1 MAQETITAQD
11 ILQRSLERNRYFY
24 GKLMTVR
31 DFTQEQL
38 YFNAKRWLLNRLL
51 FGSGVICGLKVNTGS
66 DPTTIVI
73 GKGLALDPVG
83 REVTV
88 IDDNPVDLTKL
99 IELSDNAFTGN
110 KTGFLCLAER
120 DCPRD
125 PVPALASSPCDETC
139 ESNRWQESF
148 DVSWDEEVASP
159 PHPTACQ
166 NWLNRATVAVEDNT
180 AHLRIERT
188 TPLWV
193 RAGETFEAVVRV
205 TALADVNGI
214 RISEDAGTATL
225 LEPTPQLN
233 SSGQFPTPPVNL
245 KAGEFFVYVYQVKAP
260 NTPEFQITQSGAKP
274 PTSTIKVLSEDDA
287 RTNEAQLELQN
298 DCGDPKSMCVRIAKL
313 DVHFNNGKPDS
324 FTILDFAPARFRYSL
339 ERVTQLLDCVRASLH
354 AEAGSARPGH
364 AFITFNDLETTDLK
378 PIANTASH
386 GTAFSVTRG
395 DHVHALLRAADSG
408 LEFIGPDVNQLRI
421 NGTVGGE
428 AIRFLNIVKGQGPV
442 DADDL
447 VTKDYVD
454 AHIAGLDWQESVIDK
469 DLTEP
474 PKAPNDGD
482 RYLLFNDPTAA
493 WPSAKGTKVKKNDIV
508 TFDRKLWVITTPD
521 EGTATFVED
530 ENVSY
535 LFMDGT
541 WTPFLAAPTVA
552 AGDGLIAKGAIFSVG
567 KGAGIVVNPDDVGV
581 AFENNRPNPVGPVAS
596 PGKAD
601 TSARGDHVHDL
612 PLAKEGG
619 LVFDKELVIDGPVGG
634 KKIVFLSPVAGQTP
648 TGDEHLATKKYVDD
662 QTEKIEAGDG
672 LIRKADTIFVG
683 QGAGIQVNPDDV
695 AVAFDPNL
703 PQAIAAVGSQG
714 KANTVTRGDHAHA
727 LTLADQSGLAFDA
740 KGLRVDG
747 TVGGAQIRFVNR
759 VSGQDPQV
767 NEDLATKRY
776 VDAKVVPAQP
786 VVAGGGLIA
795 SDHTISV
802 GPGDG
807 LLIGEDS
814 VAVKF
819 STATLPDS
827 DKGDPG
833 AEAAASRGDHRHPL
847 PKITPATAS
856 GIVIF
861 Q

>member
-1 MAQETITAQD
+1 
-11 ILQRSLERNRYFY
+11 
-24 GKLMTVR
+24 
-31 DFTQEQL
+31 
-38 YFNAKRWLLNRLL
+38 
-51 FGSGVICGLKVNTGS
+51 
-66 DPTTIVI
+66 
-73 GKGLALDPVG
+73 
-83 REVTV
+83 
-88 IDDNPVDLTKL
+88 
-99 IELSDNAFTGN
+99 
-110 KTGFLCLAER
+110 
-120 DCPRD
+120 
-125 PVPALASSPCDETC
+125 
-139 ESNRWQESF
+139 
-148 DVSWDEEVASP
+148 
-159 PHPTACQ
+159 
-166 NWLNRATVAVEDNT
+166 
-180 AHLRIERT
+180 
-188 TPLWV
+188 
-193 RAGETFEAVVRV
+193 
-205 TALADVNGI
+205 
-214 RISEDAGTATL
+214 
-225 LEPTPQLN
+225 
-233 SSGQFPTPPVNL
+233 
-245 KAGEFFVYVYQVKAP
+245 
-260 NTPEFQITQSGAKP
+260 
-274 PTSTIKVLSEDDA
+274 
-287 RTNEAQLELQN
+287 
-298 DCGDPKSMCVRIAKL
+298 
-313 DVHFNNGKPDS
+313 
-324 FTILDFAPARFRYSL
+324 
-339 ERVTQLLDCVRASLH
+339 
-354 AEAGSARPGH
+354 
-364 AFITFNDLETTDLK
+364 
-378 PIANTASH
+378 
-386 GTAFSVTRG
+386 
-395 DHVHALLRAADSG
+395 VHALLRAADSG

-530 ENVSY
+530 ENVAY

-833 AEAAASRGDHRHPL
+833 AEAAACRGDHRHPL

-861 Q
+861 QVDGDAPLFAVDSPFIETGLGNGVMNVTLALETSPNSYLTGDMSNKELEVLFDMTADVRVGSASNPTTFRILLDSSRSNQPLPHQFQIRWFAYVPAIEARPVTVKLTQPDKSGPPQPIG